1 MATQTQKTLFTPVQL
16 GPLSLKH
23 RVVMAPLT
31 RSRSTQPGDIPNTL
45 MAEYYGQRASDGGLI
60 ITEATTIS
68 STARGWFGAP
78 GLYSDQQ
85 VEGWKKVIAA
95 IPQQTQ
101 RQYSTVEQL
110 MALQQAANKLGL
122 YDAADFLKTVTDE
135 TP

>member
-1 MATQTQKTLFTPVQL
+1 MRDE
-16 GPLSLKH
+16 SL
-23 RVVMAPLT
+23 
-31 RSRSTQPGDIPNTL
+31 Q
-45 MAEYYGQRASDGGLI
+45 
-60 ITEATTIS
+60 
-68 STARGWFGAP
+68 
-78 GLYSDQQ
+78 
-85 VEGWKKVIAA
+85 KVIAA